1 MLFEPCALSLSVS
14 VSWCKWKAGLD
25 LPMDFIKATVVSSLF
40 LTTPKALPL
49 SRPIPLSCGLGSWG
63 LASPHELPLLLL
75 SPLLLPDGVVGFL
88 PPPPGVVG
96 VGLVPCVE
104 GECSRNGT
112 RNAPIPAA
120 MRAAAPNV
128 RLLGTIILF
137 SYLPLFSD
145 PPSGLAILFK
155 ELYTQEPVNPFSLD
169 VEIFQEP
176 LMDIESRYTIRGFEG
191 KGREPEYSEQSL
203 AVRPSKTRSS

>member
-49 SRPIPLSCGLGSWG
+49 SLPFPLLCGLGSWD
-63 LASPHELPLLLL
+63 LASPHEPPLLLL
-75 SPLLLPDGVVGFL
+75 SPPLLPDGVVGFL
-88 PPPPGVVG
+88 PPLPGVVG

-120 MRAAAPNV
+120 MRAAAPTV

-137 SYLPLFSD
+137 SYLPLFS
-145 PPSGLAILFK
+145 
-155 ELYTQEPVNPFSLD
+155 NPFPYGYIIQGIVHARTCQSILTRRRNLSGT
-169 VEIFQEP
+169 VGGYRKPIYYQ
-176 LMDIESRYTIRGFEG
+176 RIRR
-191 KGREPEYSEQSL
+191 KR
-203 AVRPSKTRSS
+203 

>member
-1 MLFEPCALSLSVS
+1 MEF
-14 VSWCKWKAGLD
+14 
-25 LPMDFIKATVVSSLF
+25 MKATVLSSLF

-49 SRPIPLSCGLGSWG
+49 SLPFPLSCGLGSWD
-63 LASPHELPLLLL
+63 LASPHELPLPLL
-75 SPLLLPDGVVGFL
+75 SLLPDGAVGFL

-104 GECSRNGT
+104 GECRRNGT

-137 SYLPLFSD
+137 SYLPFVFG
-145 PPSGLAILFK
+145 PPFWAGYIIQGIVHARTCQSILTRRRNLSGTVGGYRKPI
-155 ELYTQEPVNPFSLD
+155 YYQ
-169 VEIFQEP
+169 
-176 LMDIESRYTIRGFEG
+176 RIRR
-191 KGREPEYSEQSL
+191 KR
-203 AVRPSKTRSS
+203 

>member
-14 VSWCKWKAGLD
+14 VSWCKWKAGLA
-25 LPMDFIKATVVSSLF
+25 LPRDFIKAIVVSIFF
-40 LTTPKALPL
+40 LTPRKALPFSLLFLL
-49 SRPIPLSCGLGSWG
+49 SWGLGWWD
-63 LASPHELPLLLL
+63 LASPHEPPLPLL
-75 SPLLLPDGVVGFL
+75 SPPLLPDGVVGFL
-88 PPPPGVVG
+88 SPLPGVVG

-120 MRAAAPNV
+120 MRAAAPSV

-145 PPSGLAILFK
+145 PFPSGYIIQGIVHARTCQSILTRRRNLSGTVGGYRK
-155 ELYTQEPVNPFSLD
+155 PTYCH
-169 VEIFQEP
+169 
-176 LMDIESRYTIRGFEG
+176 RIR
-191 KGREPEYSEQSL
+191 RN
-203 AVRPSKTRSS
+203 R

>member
-1 MLFEPCALSLSVS
+1 
-14 VSWCKWKAGLD
+14 
-25 LPMDFIKATVVSSLF
+25 MDFIKATVVSSLF

-49 SRPIPLSCGLGSWG
+49 SLPFPLSCGLGSWD
-63 LASPHELPLLLL
+63 LASPHEPPLPLS
-75 SPLLLPDGVVGFL
+75 SPPLPLDDTVVPLLPDGVVGFL
-88 PPPPGVVG
+88 PLPGVVG

-176 LMDIESRYTIRGFEG
+176 LVDIESRYTIRGFEG

-203 AVRPSKTRSS
+203 AVRPSRTRSS

>member
-1 MLFEPCALSLSVS
+1 
-14 VSWCKWKAGLD
+14 
-25 LPMDFIKATVVSSLF
+25 MDFIKATVVSSLF
-40 LTTPKALPL
+40 FTTPKALAL
-49 SRPIPLSCGLGSWG
+49 SLPFPLSCGLGSWD
-63 LASPHELPLLLL
+63 LASPHELPLPLL
-75 SPLLLPDGVVGFL
+75 SLLPDGVVGFL
-88 PPPPGVVG
+88 SPLPGVVG

-104 GECSRNGT
+104 GEWSRNGT

-137 SYLPLFSD
+137 SYLPLYSD

-176 LMDIESRYTIRGFEG
+176 LVDIESRYTIRGFEG
-191 KGREPEYSEQSL
+191 KDREPEYSEQSL
-203 AVRPSKTRSS
+203 VARPSRTRSS

>member
-49 SRPIPLSCGLGSWG
+49 SLPFPLSCGLGSWD
-63 LASPHELPLLLL
+63 LASPHEPPLPLL
-75 SPLLLPDGVVGFL
+75 SPPLLPDGVVGFL
-88 PPPPGVVG
+88 PPLPGVVG
-96 VGLVPCVE
+96 VGLVLCVE

-120 MRAAAPNV
+120 MRAAAPSV

-145 PPSGLAILFK
+145 ALPVWLYYSRNCTLKNLSIHSRSTSKSFRNRWWISEADILSEDSK
-155 ELYTQEPVNPFSLD
+155 EE
-169 VEIFQEP
+169 VENQN
-176 LMDIESRYTIRGFEG
+176 IRN
-191 KGREPEYSEQSL
+191 SH
-203 AVRPSKTRSS
+203 

>member
-49 SRPIPLSCGLGSWG
+49 SLPFPLSCGLGSWD
-63 LASPHELPLLLL
+63 LASPHEPPLPLL
-75 SPLLLPDGVVGFL
+75 SPPLLPDGVVGFL
-88 PPPPGVVG
+88 SPLPGVVG

-104 GECSRNGT
+104 GECSRHGT

-120 MRAAAPNV
+120 MRAAAPSV

-145 PPSGLAILFK
+145 PFPSGYIIQGIVHARTCQSILTRRRNLSGTVGGYRK
-155 ELYTQEPVNPFSLD
+155 PTYCH
-169 VEIFQEP
+169 
-176 LMDIESRYTIRGFEG
+176 RIR
-191 KGREPEYSEQSL
+191 RN
-203 AVRPSKTRSS
+203 R

>member
-1 MLFEPCALSLSVS
+1 M
-14 VSWCKWKAGLD
+14 SWCKWKAGLD

-49 SRPIPLSCGLGSWG
+49 SLPFPLSCGLGSWD
-63 LASPHELPLLLL
+63 LASPQELPLPLL
-75 SPLLLPDGVVGFL
+75 SLLPDGVVGFL

-145 PPSGLAILFK
+145 PPPSGLAILFK

-176 LMDIESRYTIRGFEG
+176 LVDIESRYTIRGFEG
-191 KGREPEYSEQSL
+191 KGREPEYSEESL
-203 AVRPSKTRSS
+203 AVRPSRTRLS

>member
-1 MLFEPCALSLSVS
+1 MLGYGGIVA
-14 VSWCKWKAGLD
+14 
-25 LPMDFIKATVVSSLF
+25 
-40 LTTPKALPL
+40 
-49 SRPIPLSCGLGSWG
+49 
-63 LASPHELPLLLL
+63 
-75 SPLLLPDGVVGFL
+75 GFL
-88 PPPPGVVG
+88 
-96 VGLVPCVE
+96 CE
-104 GECSRNGT
+104 YSSNCQRY
-112 RNAPIPAA
+112 APIPAA
-120 MRAAAPNV
+120 MRADAPIV

-203 AVRPSKTRSS
+203 AVRPSRTRSS